1 MWADGGELY
10 TSGKLSSSLIN
21 CITQDKYGFIWV
33 GTEYGLS
40 RFDGYRFTNY
50 LHNEKDSTSITDN
63 IISSFLVDKKGNLWI
78 GCAKGL
84 MRYNY
89 ETNDFTRLKFPD
101 GRKPRIYSL
110 VESHNGDIL
119 MGTAGF
125 GLYSLRKDSKRIVH
139 ERQYAERETD
149 VFFTHIYFNTFYKI
163 IRLEFVSHLS
173 HFCLKFVSH
182 LSHDFFNKI
191 IFVFQKYTCVRWD
204 SDENTFPGLHPGDCP
219 LALHHRRGRT
229 AFSLSDH
236 AERRHQIGGAGAQYH
251 HF

>member
-1 MWADGGELY
+1 MKLTKHLALIILCGFVSLMMWADGGELY

-50 LHNEKDSTSITDN
+50 LHNEKDTTSITDN

-149 VFFTHIYFNTFYKI
+149 VFFTHIYEDQHHYFWQS
-163 IRLEFVSHLS
+163 SHLS
-173 HFCLKFVSH
+173 TFLASSKA
-182 LSHDFFNKI
+182 K
-191 IFVFQKYTCVRWD
+191 VRWLART
-204 SDENTFPGLHPGDCP
+204 SSRLAVP
-219 LALHHRRGRT
+219 LSLSSNIVHKPCSSSVCM
-229 AFSLSDH
+229 AFSTMTI
-236 AERRHQIGGAGAQYH
+236 RRAR
-251 HF
+251 

>member
-1 MWADGGELY
+1 MKLTKHLALIILCGFVSLMMWADGGELY

-50 LHNEKDSTSITDN
+50 LHNEKDTTSITDN

-149 VFFTHIYFNTFYKI
+149 VFFTHIYEDQHHYFWQS
-163 IRLEFVSHLS
+163 SHLS
-173 HFCLKFVSH
+173 TFSRFIKSQGKVARK
-182 LSHDFFNKI
+182 DFKSPCGAPIAFIQHRPQAMLIVCMYGILYYDYKTGKI
-191 IFVFQKYTCVRWD
+191 
-204 SDENTFPGLHPGDCP
+204 GD
-219 LALHHRRGRT
+219 
-229 AFSLSDH
+229 
-236 AERRHQIGGAGAQYH
+236 AG
-251 HF
+251 